1 MKAEI
6 RRENIKPFLNKIYQ
20 RLLKITTPKKQ
31 MENNSRAINVDV
43 HRQDGNRTNDN
54 DIIDHQTKVQ
64 TSRNH
69 EFISVMR
76 KQICEFAEHVQR
88 AKAQYAAIYTLK
100 ENLTQGHAMIQ
111 MDFAENCACT
121 SAGQVQSTYWNSS
134 VVTLHPVVTYFK
146 DESNTLQH
154 KNFAYVSDELGH
166 NFGTVYSFVKDIVKE
181 IKGTVEN
188 LEMVHYWT
196 DSPISRYRNKTAFY
210 VISDHKH
217 LLGIPA
223 VWNYFETGHGK
234 GPCDGIGGAS
244 KRTADLA
251 IRQGK
256 ITVQDAPDHFEKV
269 HHDN

>member
-1 MKAEI
+1 
-6 RRENIKPFLNKIYQ
+6 
-20 RLLKITTPKKQ
+20 

-43 HRQDGNRTNDN
+43 HRQDENRTNDN

-76 KQICEFAEHVQR
+76 KQISEFAEHVQR

-100 ENLTQGHAMIQ
+100 ENLPQGHAMIQ

-121 SAGQVQSTYWNSS
+121 SAGQIQSTYWNSS

-196 DSPISRYRNKTAFY
+196 DSPISQYRNKTAFY

-256 ITVQDAPDHFEKV
+256 ITVQDAPDYFEKV